1 MVNNT
6 AHGQSLTYYLNY
18 YDSTAGAFQ
27 SDTLTWDGTVGEW
40 LGNSA
45 RLDYF
50 NSGGY
55 PTWVIRPINNIGSI
69 GYSSPQSSI
78 VPPDSVS
85 YTSNVSTISSISITD
100 PATSNSFGQPLA
112 LDLLIQGIKVADLT
126 WNNTHVRWQNSG
138 ASWILQAGS
147 SSEGYT
153 ILDSGGSVTGSPK
166 PAKSGTTVQ
175 HPSSPIAGQNGEL
188 RTDGKVGYIPTQTG
202 DSDTYEIVADGGST
216 AGNSSGNPLSG
227 SGGGSGGGGQ
237 AAGDPHISPLFGEK
251 YDL

>member
-1 MVNNT
+1 MSYGHSTELIINLNGSQVDVVT
-6 AHGQSLTYYLNY
+6 WSSATTDWRGSTYYISAGSAGGGLLTWRIRNISGDSLVAY
-18 YDSTAGAFQ
+18 GLTSFSSGDEANNSPVGISYDSASY
-27 SDTLTWDGTVGEW
+27 SDNFTVD
-40 LGNSA
+40 N
-45 RLDYF
+45 
-50 NSGGY
+50 
-55 PTWVIRPINNIGSI
+55 
-69 GYSSPQSSI
+69 
-78 VPPDSVS
+78 
-85 YTSNVSTISSISITD
+85 
-100 PATSNSFGQPLA
+100 PANNSFGQPFT
-112 LDLLIQGIKVADLT
+112 LDLLIQGTKVADLT
-126 WNNTHVRWQNSG
+126 WNDTHVRWQNSG

-153 ILDSGGSVTGSPK
+153 ILDSSGSVTGSPK

-227 SGGGSGGGGQ
+227 ASGGQ
-237 AAGDPHISPLFGEK
+237 AAGDPHIAPIFGEK